1 MTPVKAPASNESIF
15 DRTADYVSAAMG
27 RPANIVIWL
36 VLVVGW
42 TGLFAAHIVSA
53 NANFLPGW
61 FTGTAFNFPLNL
73 VTTVAEL
80 FIGFLVAAAAN
91 RSERNLELTLAAIAE
106 QEEHI
111 EDVPAKLSEELA
123 SNTALTQQIHEMASE
138 IHTLLKKLAGY
149 HSHEFSR
156 VTSATRPSAALQHS
170 SGQFHHMYGGVCDTP
185 GHTRAKR
192 LPETDPRLARAWRS
206 GFPDTDARTNSIM
219 ASNTARFRMTCPA

>member
-1 MTPVKAPASNESIF
+1 MTPIEADANRESIF
-15 DRTADYVSAAMG
+15 NRIADYVSAAMG
-27 RPANIVIWL
+27 RPANIMIWL

-42 TGLFAAHIVSA
+42 TSLFAAHIVSA

-111 EDVPAKLSEELA
+111 EDVEAKLSEELA
-123 SNTALTQQIHEMASE
+123 SNTALTQQVHDLASQIHDF
-138 IHTLLKKLAGY
+138 LAAGKRDTA
-149 HSHEFSR
+149 H
-156 VTSATRPSAALQHS
+156 VS
-170 SGQFHHMYGGVCDTP
+170 S
-185 GHTRAKR
+185 
-192 LPETDPRLARAWRS
+192 PRIEAIA
-206 GFPDTDARTNSIM
+206 DK
-219 ASNTARFRMTCPA
+219 